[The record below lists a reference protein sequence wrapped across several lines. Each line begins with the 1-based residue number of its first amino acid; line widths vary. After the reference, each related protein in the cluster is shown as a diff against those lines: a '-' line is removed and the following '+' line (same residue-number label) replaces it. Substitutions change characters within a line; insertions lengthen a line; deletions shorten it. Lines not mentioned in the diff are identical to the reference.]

1 MDIDVFNG
9 DADGLC
15 ALLQLRLAKPVES
28 QLITGVKRDIA
39 LLSRVTAQAGDHIT
53 VLDISLA
60 KNRSALDAVLQQGAS
75 VFYVDHHQAGE
86 IPEHPQLTTIIDTRP
101 NTCTSLLIDD
111 YLNGVYRAWAVVAAF
126 GDNLTD
132 IARQTARSLSLS
144 AEQLNDLQQLGICIN
159 YNSYGSCLADL
170 HFAPDT
176 LYHEASPYTS
186 PLDFISDKRDIFQQL
201 KTAYQ
206 DDMTLAFNINAEY
219 ESERIAVYILPDTAW
234 ARRVSG
240 VLSNELANRYP
251 NRAHAVLNFTTLGD
265 YQISVRAPLTN
276 KTGADTLC
284 SAFPSGGGRQS
295 AAGINHLPIAQLPD
309 FINAFIQHYH

>member
-1 MDIDVFNG
+1 MNIDVFNG

-15 ALLQLRLAKPVES
+15 ALLQLRLAQPVQS

-86 IPEHPQLTTIIDTRP
+86 IPEHTQLTTLIDTSP

-111 YLNGVYRAWAVVAAF
+111 YLNGAYRAWAVVAAF

-132 IARQTARSLSLS
+132 VARQTARSLSLS

-159 YNSYGSCLADL
+159 YNSYGSCLTDL
-170 HFAPDT
+170 HFAPET
-176 LYHEASPYTS
+176 LYHEASSYAS

-201 KTAYQ
+201 KAAYQ

-219 ESERIAVYILPDTAW
+219 ESERIAVYILPDTVW

-240 VLSNELANRYP
+240 VLNNELANKHP
-251 NRAHAVLNFTTLGD
+251 NRAHAVLNVTTLGD

-309 FINAFIQHYH
+309 FINAFIQHYL